1 MPMENKVAAIQL
13 PGADPK
19 VADPKSPNV
28 AKTANDPIKTDLK
41 SRINVISASI
51 SAIHEHY

>member
-1 MPMENKVAAIQL
+1 MENKVAAIQL